1 MAYFHLN
8 REPNEDS
15 PTVLRDHPHALF
27 SYTDSEHL
35 STLPKLVHFVQIPH
49 WLSISHTTT
58 TATSGST

>member
-1 MAYFHLN
+1 MAYFHPN

-15 PTVLRDHPHALF
+15 PAVLRDPQHALL

-35 STLPKLVHFVQIPH
+35 TLPKLVHFVQIPH